1 MNVINQQK
9 DNKISKRELKDLAL
23 NNNLIRISNRQDT
36 DEYTE
41 QAAYMALNKNLI
53 DPLLEW
59 KFITVNKQGAHHM
72 ITLTD
77 EGRNAL
83 KFLNVD

>member
-1 MNVINQQK
+1 MQR
-9 DNKISKRELKDLAL
+9 DNRISKCELKDLAL
-23 NNNLIRISNRQDT
+23 KNNLIHISNRQDT

-53 DPLLEW
+53 DPLFKW
-59 KFITVNKQGAHHM
+59 KFITVNKQGAHH
-72 ITLTD
+72 IVGLTD

-83 KFLNVD
+83 KFLEVD

>member
-1 MNVINQQK
+1 
-9 DNKISKRELKDLAL
+9 LAL
-23 NNNLIRISNRQDT
+23 KNSIIRISNRQDT

-53 DPLLEW
+53 DPLLAW

-83 KFLNVD
+83 KFLNIE